1 MKTLLIISIIL
12 LTSSCKKEEV
22 NDYPER
28 KVNKGLSL
36 NLIWKS
42 ERVLPFETFPGRFY
56 PTLYSVLHD
65 NLIVGKDDLIEMY
78 NKNSGKLIW
87 SIKLLHYGQLEPI
100 RFGHTNEFIIEN
112 NKLYFIET
120 RFVYCIDITSGEIV
134 WTSNDFG
141 ESFNMA
147 LRHTMSSHS
156 PNSIFI
162 GERATG
168 SPYQNVFAISKSDGS
183 ILWKSE
189 SPLINTTNLDGGT
202 TNRIESPSYS
212 PISNCVYVGSRSY
225 GNRGSLIALDA
236 ETGEKKWETRFEI
249 PDSNASECDVDFP
262 ASYAR
267 YAPQILPDGII
278 IRSGTYCTKLDFDGN
293 ILWQTLEHHNCDYGD
308 TYNDGLIY
316 NNHYYNYSQGSNR
329 SIVYKIN
336 VNSGKLIWSNYLDNG
351 NNDYNTISVYGHKVI
366 GDKIYKLAD
375 NGWLFGTNIETGNHD
390 ILINLPAQEY
400 EDPETGE
407 IIKSGC
413 HGGFA
418 VEGDRIYYLGND
430 YLFCAEIDRTK

>member
-42 ERVLPFETFPGRFY
+42 KRIFPFENYSGRFY
-56 PTLYSVLHD
+56 KTKYAIIND
-65 NLIVGKDDLIEMY
+65 NIIVGKDELIEMY
-78 NKNSGKLIW
+78 NKETGSLVWSLKL
-87 SIKLLHYGQLEPI
+87 KNYGTGENRYI
-100 RFGHTNEFIIEN
+100 SMNDFIIEN
-112 NKLYFIET
+112 NFVYFIER
-120 RFVYCIDITSGEIV
+120 RFVYCIDITCGEII
-134 WTSNDFG
+134 WTSKDFG
-141 ESFNMA
+141 SSFNMA
-147 LRHTMSSHS
+147 LRHTLDCHS
-156 PNSIFI
+156 PSAIFI

-168 SPYQNVFAISKSDGS
+168 TPNQYVYAISKTDGS

-189 SPLINTTNLDGGT
+189 NPLINTTHLDEGS

-225 GNRGSLIALDA
+225 GNLGSLISLDA

-249 PDSNASECDVDFP
+249 PDSNASECNVDFP

-267 YAPQILPDGII
+267 YAPQILSDGII

-308 TYNDGLIY
+308 TSEGGLIF

-351 NNDYNTISVYGHKVI
+351 NNDYNTIGNYTSYVVD
-366 GDKIYKLAD
+366 DKLYKLAD